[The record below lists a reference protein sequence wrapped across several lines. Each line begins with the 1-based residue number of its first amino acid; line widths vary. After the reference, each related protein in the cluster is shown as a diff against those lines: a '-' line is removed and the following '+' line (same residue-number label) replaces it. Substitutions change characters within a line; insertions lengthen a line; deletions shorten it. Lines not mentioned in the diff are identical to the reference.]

1 MKFPRISTRTFAVA
15 AFVFSFVTLVSTNI
29 YFASSDSHSIVGC
42 VNKKTGNLRIS
53 SKCASTERLIS
64 WNKIGP
70 QGIPGPQGLIGETGI
85 MGPQGVPGSEGPKGE
100 MGIAGPPGPV
110 GQTGPQG
117 PAGNNTTTTVTQT
130 VVQKVY
136 DSLGNLIGN
145 FLGSAPN
152 ATTVQIGTARVTYS
166 NDGYVVLT
174 AEVYYLNSICS
185 GSKYLSSG
193 PNGVFTASEVFPA
206 IYVDGFEYTAPISA
220 NQYHVLVPSG
230 SAIPLPSQAYRK
242 GFDGTCGSINSAS
255 YFGDP
260 GVVLKLGVNSSSSIS
275 RSLPAPFSIR

>member
-1 MKFPRISTRTFAVA
+1 MRKFSTRSISISALA
-15 AFVFSFVTLVSTNI
+15 LSFMTLISTNI
-29 YFASSDSHSIVGC
+29 YFASSNSNEISGC
-42 VNKKTGNLRIS
+42 VNKKTGVLRIAA
-53 SKCASTERLIS
+53 KCTSAERLIT

-70 QGIPGPQGLIGETGI
+70 QGIQGIAGEQGAKGDVGPQGPKGDTGLTGPQGLQGLQGLQ
-85 MGPQGVPGSEGPKGE
+85 GPQGVPGS
-100 MGIAGPPGPV
+100 
-110 GQTGPQG
+110 TGV
-117 PAGNNTTTTVTQT
+117 TTTITQT

-136 DSLGNLIGN
+136 DSFGNLIGN

-174 AEVYYLNSICS
+174 AEVYYLNSSCS
-185 GSKYLSSG
+185 GSKYLASG
-193 PNGVFTASEVFPA
+193 ANGVFISSEVFPA

-242 GFDGTCGSINSAS
+242 SFDGTCGSINPAS

-260 GVVLKLGVNSSSSIS
+260 GVVLKVAINSSSSIS